1 MLTINLKILNL
12 TSEFDAGRDYYY
24 VKKFNIKKKDE
35 KKLISSYKFKTPLQ
49 SQLTL
54 RSFSD
59 ILSKKNTIPEYK
71 DLFEVNVSL
80 TKLFLNAYNTKFI
93 PKNKYQDCPIT

>member
-1 MLTINLKILNL
+1 MKNILY
-12 TSEFDAGRDYYY
+12 EFDAGRDYYY
-24 VKKFNIKKKDE
+24 VKKFNIKKDE

-59 ILSKKNTIPEYK
+59 ILSKKYNSEYK